1 MKFIFSCALLL
12 SSLTSFASPIVVY
25 YETPEGQEY
34 ANHVRSYFEKK
45 HQIPG
50 MLISMKMIRK
60 NCDEVKS
67 FEKLS
72 VCTKNN
78 GDLKVVSADKN
89 FINETLIVFQQP

>member
-1 MKFIFSCALLL
+1 MKFIFSSTLFLF
-12 SSLTSFASPIVVY
+12 SLTSLASPIVVY

-34 ANHVRSYFEKK
+34 ANHVKEYFEKK
-45 HQIPG
+45 QHIPG
-50 MLISMKMIRK
+50 MLIAMKMTQK
-60 NCDEVKS
+60 NCEEVKS

-89 FINETLIVFQQP
+89 FINETLIVFKQP